1 MAIEHT
7 PGGGTMIT
15 GPDIKTYALVNVAMA
30 LAVEIVRPGMQL
42 TRACTGLQAA
52 KNHGIIPKDKRGNK
66 KQALKLTVQ
75 RIREEW
81 PGYEPSATVAKALVA

>member
-7 PGGGTMIT
+7 PNGGTAIT
-15 GPDIKTYALVNVAMA
+15 GPDIRTYALVNVAMA
-30 LAVEIVRPGMQL
+30 LAVEINRPGMQL
-42 TRACTGLQAA
+42 TSRITGLQAA

-75 RIREEW
+75 EIRERR
-81 PGYEPSATVAKALVA
+81 PDYEPNAIVAKALVK

>member
-7 PGGGTMIT
+7 PNGGTMIT
-15 GPDIKTYALVNVAMA
+15 GPDIKTYALVNVAVA
-30 LAVEIVRPGMQL
+30 LAMEINTGMQL

-75 RIREEW
+75 KIREEW
-81 PGYEPSATVAKALVA
+81 PGYEPSAQVAKALVK

>member
-7 PGGGTMIT
+7 PNGGTAIT
-15 GPDIKTYALVNVAMA
+15 GPDIRTYALVNVAVA
-30 LAVEIVRPGMQL
+30 LAVEINRPGMQL
-42 TRACTGLQAA
+42 TSRITGLQAA

-75 RIREEW
+75 KIREEW

>member
-1 MAIEHT
+1 MAIEQT

-15 GPDIKTYALVNVAMA
+15 GKEDIKTYALLNVAAA
-30 LAVEIVRPGMQL
+30 LAMEINTGMQL
-42 TRACTGLQAA
+42 TRAVTGLQAA

-75 RIREEW
+75 AIRERR
-81 PGYEPSATVAKALVA
+81 PDYEPSATIAKALVK

>member
-1 MAIEHT
+1 MAIENT

-15 GPDIKTYALVNVAMA
+15 GDDVKTYALMNVAMA
-30 LAVEIVRPGMQL
+30 LAVEIIRPGMQL
-42 TRACTGLQAA
+42 TSRITGLQAA

-75 RIREEW
+75 AIRERR
-81 PGYEPSATVAKALVA
+81 PDYEPSATVAKALVK

>member
-15 GPDIKTYALVNVAMA
+15 GDDVKTTALIYVAMA
-30 LAVEIVRPGMQL
+30 LAVEINRPGMQL
-42 TRACTGLQAA
+42 TSRITGLQAA

-75 RIREEW
+75 AIRERR
-81 PGYEPSATVAKALVA
+81 PDYEPSAQIAKALVK